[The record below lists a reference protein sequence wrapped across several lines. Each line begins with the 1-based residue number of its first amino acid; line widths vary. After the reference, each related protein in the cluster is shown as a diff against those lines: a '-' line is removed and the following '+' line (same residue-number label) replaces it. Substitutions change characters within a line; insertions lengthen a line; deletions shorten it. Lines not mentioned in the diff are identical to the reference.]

1 MNKKKGKPEPRVWVK
16 MLKIGNNNDR
26 LQKLNEALHIQSD
39 QFEALSVKLKLQSN
53 AFQLQSEILQLQS
66 EEFQTQSEELR
77 LQSEDLLIKSDALEL
92 LNHELTTLRTDEHEA
107 RLMAEKAHH
116 LADKANLAKS
126 TFLATMSHEIRTPI
140 NGVLGMASLLLE
152 TNLDTEQQNYTDAI
166 MNSGEY
172 LLNVINDI
180 LDFSKI
186 ESGNLE
192 LDNHNFELRKCIEDV
207 LELFAAKIADTGID
221 LIYEIDEN
229 IPNYII
235 ADSLRLGQ
243 VLINMI
249 GNAIKFTSKGEVF
262 INVTTIILT
271 DHFEIYFEIRDS
283 GIGIPENQLGNL
295 FKAFN
300 QLDSSTTRKYG
311 GTGLGLVICKRLIE
325 LMGGNIMV
333 KSIAEKGSSFTF
345 KILAE
350 AGYNPKMLS
359 GTKRA
364 NPCEGKKILVVDD
377 NLTYLKIIKSQL
389 QKLKA
394 IVKTVS
400 SGEQAF
406 QILAS
411 GEDIDLIITDLRM
424 PEMDGITLCRK
435 IKTLNENL
443 PIVVLSSFGDE
454 SRKKYANLFT
464 SILTK
469 PVRQEYLIQVVESIF
484 KKENEVT
491 VITKKTN
498 LSEEFAKV
506 YPFKILV
513 AEDIFMNQKLILW
526 ILNKLGYSPDLAN
539 NGKEVL
545 SMMLSKNYDVILMDI
560 QMPVMDGLETAKL
573 IRQIY
578 GPNPLIMAMT
588 ANAMKEDKEKCFEA
602 GMDDYI
608 SKPIILKLLTKRL
621 IALHTRLKK
630 DQLIN

>member
-1 MNKKKGKPEPRVWVK
+1 MWVK
-16 MLKIGNNNDR
+16 MLKIGSNNDR

-39 QFEALSVKLKLQSN
+39 QFEALSVKLKLQSK
-53 AFQLQSEILQLQS
+53 AFQLQSEELQLQS
-66 EEFQTQSEELR
+66 EEFQAQSEELR
-77 LQSEDLLIKSDALEL
+77 LQSEDLLMKTDALEL
-92 LNHELTTLRTDEHEA
+92 LNHELTTQKTDEHKA
-107 RLMAEKAHH
+107 RLMAEQAHY

-152 TNLDTEQQNYTDAI
+152 TKLDTEQQNYTDAI
-166 MNSGEY
+166 LNSGEY

-186 ESGNLE
+186 ESGNLQ

-221 LIYEIDEN
+221 LVYQIDEN

-243 VLINMI
+243 VLINMV

-262 INVTTIILT
+262 LNVTTIIFS

-283 GIGIPENQLGNL
+283 GIGIPESQLGNL

-333 KSIAEKGSSFTF
+333 ESVVGEGTSFTF

-350 AGYNPKMLS
+350 AGYNPKMLP
-359 GTKRA
+359 GTEMI
-364 NPCEGKKILVVDD
+364 NLCEGKNVLVVDD
-377 NLTYLKIIKSQL
+377 NITNLRIIKSQL
-389 QKLKA
+389 QKLK
-394 IVKTVS
+394 ISVKTVS
-400 SGEQAF
+400 SGEQALG
-406 QILAS
+406 ILS
-411 GEDIDLIITDLRM
+411 SDDDIDLIITDIRM
-424 PEMDGITLCRK
+424 PQMDGIALCRK
-435 IKTLNENL
+435 IKNFNKSL

-454 SRKKYANLFT
+454 SRKKYSNLFT

-484 KKENEVT
+484 KKENAVT
-491 VITKKTN
+491 SITKKTN
-498 LSEEFAKV
+498 LSEEFAKE
-506 YPFKILV
+506 YPFEILV

-526 ILNKLGYSPDLAN
+526 ILNKLGYQPDLAN

-545 SMMLSKNYDVILMDI
+545 DMMLTKNYDVILMDI
-560 QMPVMDGLETAKL
+560 QMPVMDGLEATKF

-578 GPNPLIMAMT
+578 GPNRLIMAMT
-588 ANAMKEDKEKCFEA
+588 ANAMMEDKEKCFEA

-621 IALHTRLKK
+621 IALHARFKK
-630 DQLIN
+630 DQIIN